1 MKIIIFIFISFVF
14 SQSEQPYPPLDL
26 VSVPTA
32 GTLPRGSYTY
42 ETYLSKNGAVMP
54 RLAIG
59 LTESLTFG
67 VSHGIHNLIG
77 DDKPIY
83 NPQPGF
89 QIKYRIF
96 DESQSFPAM
105 VIGLDTQG
113 KGKFSESDIDN
124 DIARYERKA
133 VGFYLITSKNWNVLG
148 NMGFHFGLSKNLWE
162 KSGDPEDDG
171 DVNLYF
177 GVDKEI
183 NRSFS
188 LIVEFDAGLNDNEDE
203 YNVSDL
209 SAGKG
214 KGFLNA
220 GIRWAV
226 SRNLMVEINFNDIR
240 KNTDAEYTNR
250 ELKVMYSASF

>member
-1 MKIIIFIFISFVF
+1 MKIIIVVILSFVF
-14 SQSEQPYPPLDL
+14 AQTEQPYPPLDL
-26 VSVPTA
+26 VSVPTS

-67 VSHGIHNLIG
+67 VSHGIHNMIG
-77 DDKPIY
+77 DNKPTY

-96 DESQSFPAM
+96 DESESFPAI

-113 KGKFSESDIDN
+113 KGEFSESIIDMDIS
-124 DIARYERKA
+124 RYERKA
-133 VGFYLITSKNWNVLG
+133 AGFYFVTSKNWDFLWNL
-148 NMGFHFGLSKNLWE
+148 GFHLGLNKNLWE
-162 KSGDPEDDG
+162 KSGDPEDDN
-171 DVNLYF
+171 DTNLYL
-177 GVDKEI
+177 GIDKEL

-188 LIVEFDAGLNDNEDE
+188 LIIEFDAGLNDNEDE

-220 GIRWAV
+220 GIRWSV
-226 SRNLMVEINFNDIR
+226 GKNLLLEINFNDIR

-250 ELKVMYSASF
+250 EIKVMYSSSF

>member
-1 MKIIIFIFISFVF
+1 MKIIILIIISFIFA
-14 SQSEQPYPPLDL
+14 QSEQPFPPLDL

-77 DDKPIY
+77 NNKPTY

-89 QIKYRIF
+89 QVKYRVF
-96 DESQSFPAM
+96 DESQSIPAI
-105 VIGLDTQG
+105 VVGLDTQG
-113 KGKFSESDIDN
+113 KGEFLRSEEDN
-124 DIARYERKA
+124 DISRYERKA
-133 VGFYLITSKNWNVLG
+133 VGFYITTSKNWNILG
-148 NMGFHFGLSKNLWE
+148 NLGLHVGLNKNLWE
-162 KSGDPEDDG
+162 ESGDPEDDG
-171 DVNLYF
+171 DINIF
-177 GVDKEI
+177 WGIDKEL

-188 LIVEFDAGLNDNEDE
+188 LIIEFDAGLNDNEDE

-209 SAGKG
+209 SAGNG
-214 KGFLNA
+214 KGFLNT

-226 SRNLMVEINFNDIR
+226 NKNLLVEINFNDIR
-240 KNTDAEYTNR
+240 KNTDAKYTNR
-250 ELKVMYSASF
+250 EIKVMYSSSF